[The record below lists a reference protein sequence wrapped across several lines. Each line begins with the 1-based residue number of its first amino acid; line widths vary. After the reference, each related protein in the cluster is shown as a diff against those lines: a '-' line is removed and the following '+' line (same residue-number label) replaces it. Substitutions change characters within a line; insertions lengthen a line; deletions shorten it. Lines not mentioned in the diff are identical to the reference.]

1 MERRWISSQCNVD
14 LREFF
19 STFFAEKKKKTDIF
33 YPSIACYVHKID
45 MRLLLSGRTLRL
57 FLLHLVNTF
66 REKKYRKRKI
76 IEKWQQTH
84 SHTFTIHTI
93 IHQIQPLNIWHLP
106 YVYMHTVCDCINKCK
121 SNKHFSVEHRRR
133 FRRQF
138 AL

>member
-1 MERRWISSQCNVD
+1 
-14 LREFF
+14 
-19 STFFAEKKKKTDIF
+19 
-33 YPSIACYVHKID
+33 

-93 IHQIQPLNIWHLP
+93 IHQIQPLNI
-106 YVYMHTVCDCINKCK
+106 
-121 SNKHFSVEHRRR
+121 
-133 FRRQF
+133 
-138 AL
+138 